1 MSTKKQQPPHK
12 GGTTAN
18 GRMSTLIQACDALV
32 EEVKGL
38 NLPPLSSVYTNM
50 AQNEVAN
57 ALIAHR
63 IVSQYEVPVEAD
75 AAARK
80 MQSIKDVIM
89 RDAIQP
95 RDTFRWR
102 TLPPHLRAR
111 FIRAQ
116 NGLADFFRG
125 FTLDYQLR
133 FPTGETYV
141 TASGETDLFFKLSQ
155 LEQWVVSP
163 DLVDYCVEIL
173 LRNRSLLAVVKQR
186 YRQKY
191 GLRGMEI
198 LRDLRAHGA
207 GTYDINTL
215 RRKMVKFYFRAT
227 TTLGRVSR
235 VTTVPKNNTED
246 RVISCEPLWNMI
258 CQLSYGASLRAQL
271 KKRLG
276 VDLTVTQN
284 VHRALIRSGKAT
296 IDLSKASD
304 LNLMSVLRALWPP
317 KQYKLLERLRSG
329 LFELPNGEIHPVAM
343 FAPMGCGCTF
353 EVMTLTL
360 LMHAR
365 VFDPGASVFGDD
377 IIIEKTSAG
386 AFIDFIESMHW
397 KVNVN
402 KSFVDGDFRESC
414 GAFCDLRSQTFYRSY
429 DLPRPHD
436 LPSLM
441 LFAHKVLRLAYVSNG
456 SLRSILLRNYAKM
469 ALLMPRD
476 SFMVIDKRSL
486 DFNQPLTDFVVYIP
500 REWIGSL
507 SSSPRSRAQRCLE
520 KFWQRPI
527 QLTHRHSVGYDR
539 LEIQVVDTTATAAFL
554 RRGTSYEPILRK
566 ALRVQV
572 VERWTGTPLRGIL
585 MASVL

>member
-1 MSTKKQQPPHK
+1 MSTKKQQPSYK
-12 GGTTAN
+12 EGTTAN
-18 GRMSTLIQACDALV
+18 GRLATLLEACDTLF
-32 EEVKGL
+32 EEVAALK
-38 NLPPLSSVYTNM
+38 LPSLSSSYTHM

-57 ALIAHR
+57 ALISHR
-63 IVSQYEVPVEAD
+63 IVSQYCVPIEAD

-80 MQSIKDVIM
+80 KRSIEDVIN
-89 RDAIQP
+89 RDRAQP
-95 RDTFRWR
+95 RETFMWR
-102 TLPPHLRAR
+102 SLPPHLRTH
-111 FIRAQ
+111 FLRAQ
-116 NGLADFFRG
+116 KGLTDFFRG

-155 LEQWVVSP
+155 LEQWTVSP

-191 GLRGMEI
+191 GSYGHDVLRR
-198 LRDLRAHGA
+198 LRDLGA
-207 GTYDINTL
+207 ETYDINTL

-227 TTLGRVSR
+227 TTLCRVSR

-258 CQLSYGASLRAQL
+258 CQLSYGASLRVQL
-271 KKRLG
+271 KKYFG
-276 VDLTVTQN
+276 IDLTVTQN

-317 KQYKLLERLRSG
+317 KQYRMLERLRSG
-329 LFELPNGEIHPVAM
+329 LFELPDGGIYAVGM

-360 LMHAR
+360 LIHAR
-365 VFDPGASVFGDD
+365 IFDSGASVFGDD
-377 IIIEKTSAG
+377 IIIDAEQAD

-402 KSFVDGDFRESC
+402 KSFVDGHFRESC
-414 GAFCDLRSQTFYRSY
+414 GAFCDLRSQTFYQSY
-429 DLPRPHD
+429 DLPRPTC
-436 LPSLM
+436 LSSVKVFL
-441 LFAHKVLRLAYVSNG
+441 HKVLRLAYASNG
-456 SLRSILLRNYAKM
+456 TLRDILVRNYAKI
-469 ALLMPRD
+469 AVKMPRD
-476 SFMVIDKRSL
+476 SFMAIDRRSL
-486 DFNQPLTDFVVYIP
+486 DFRLPLTDYIVYIP
-500 REWIGSL
+500 CSWLGSL
-507 SSSPRSRAQRCLE
+507 SSTPRSRAQRCLE

-527 QLTHRHSVGYDR
+527 QLTHRHVVKYDR
-539 LEIQVVDTTATAAFL
+539 LVIETVDVTAAAAFL
-554 RRGTSYEPILRK
+554 RRGTSYQPILRT
-566 ALRVQV
+566 AFGVEV
-572 VERWTGTPLRGIL
+572 VERWSGTPLRSVL